1 MHRVVAP
8 GRADR
13 VDQVAVGTYEAA
25 RMRGVCAR
33 IGNAQAS
40 FALRGVF
47 CGSPQPV
54 PCPFA
59 GDILPLGDFMLS
71 VRERMPRVEVDDP
84 FGLGLPGRIG
94 YVGRPLGRGEGE
106 VAPGIPVAVKPVGIV
121 GVYFPRKRVV
131 VAAPQNEVDRR
142 AAHMV
147 LRRRAVHH
155 FGLLDPFDG
164 CRAQQRCQLLGAHR
178 RGLPVQDHRD
188 TPGAGKHQ
196 PAVLFADAREL
207 GEGFVGIVHRL
218 AFRYGFQVI
227 GQPPLFDPHDGFFA
241 LYDHGVER
249 IRIFMQDD
257 LAGFVVL
264 RHKRLHLIG
273 EVLEQQPVGAYLRCD
288 GETPVGIRCRGRE
301 VGRVGVE
308 HHYRDPD
315 HGLPLPAQ
323 FARRSVSR
331 KKAPGRIRVK
341 EMSVS

>member
-1 MHRVVAP
+1 
-8 GRADR
+8 
-13 VDQVAVGTYEAA
+13 
-25 RMRGVCAR
+25 
-33 IGNAQAS
+33 
-40 FALRGVF
+40 
-47 CGSPQPV
+47 
-54 PCPFA
+54 
-59 GDILPLGDFMLS
+59 
-71 VRERMPRVEVDDP
+71 
-84 FGLGLPGRIG
+84 
-94 YVGRPLGRGEGE
+94 
-106 VAPGIPVAVKPVGIV
+106 
-121 GVYFPRKRVV
+121 
-131 VAAPQNEVDRR
+131 
-142 AAHMV
+142 MV

-178 RGLPVQDHRD
+178 RGLPVQDHCD
-188 TPGAGKHQ
+188 TPGAGKRQ
-196 PAVLFADAREL
+196 PAVLFADARQL

-264 RHKRLHLIG
+264 RRKRLHLIG

-288 GETPVGIRCRGRE
+288 GETPVGIRWPRGRSSRCRASLPRPRPR
-301 VGRVGVE
+301 VAALGR
-308 HHYRDPD
+308 P
-315 HGLPLPAQ
+315 PSPAQ